1 MCRQFHEFSADSKVS
16 TLPEPLTRNYR
27 RIMKPKLP
35 RKITASA
42 RINLN
47 RFWNE
52 LEEFYT
58 RYDQRN
64 DKPVVQLPGNTFKK
78 CTLYISIFLLNKC
91 IS

>member
-64 DKPVVQLPGNTFKK
+64 DKPVVQLPGNTSLKK
-78 CTLYISIFLLNKC
+78 FINFHKNFH
-91 IS
+91 